1 MYGRFN
7 KTKRLLE
14 RNEIHYSFT
23 CISYKKEDGFMDWK
37 MIVLIVLII
46 IFVIVPGLF
55 IMIKNAVREGILE
68 AYENLQN
75 KGNRNKD

>member
-1 MYGRFN
+1 
-7 KTKRLLE
+7 
-14 RNEIHYSFT
+14 
-23 CISYKKEDGFMDWK
+23 MDWK